1 VRLGTPPSNTSSPR
15 AESREVAELRRL
27 RAEQPPLAAAID
39 LHIELLDME
48 RRVRARVPLP
58 RNYRQIASLTER
70 LTAGQPLLQFED
82 IPLDWSDFRRLFRE
96 TADTFRRHGMME
108 DEDCQ
113 RVHALTRDGDALQPL
128 ARWWYNTAA
137 DPERAGEAPI
147 ERAEH
152 LHHALLHALRPFL
165 SRAAEAIL
173 PQVDLQAWQ
182 RSSCPLC
189 GGDPDFSVWN
199 TNAGA
204 AGAGAAAG
212 AAGAGAGAS
221 ERQLLCGRCAGQWG
235 YPDSQ
240 CVFCGCVDA
249 AQLRSFAGSPR
260 IYRVEAC
267 DACHRYLKG
276 FDGRAA
282 GRTMMLS
289 FDTVA
294 TLPLDAAVIQRGYI
308 G

>member
-1 VRLGTPPSNTSSPR
+1 VRLGTPSSNLSSPR

-27 RAEQPPLAAAID
+27 RAEQPQLAGAID
-39 LHIELLDME
+39 LHIELLETE
-48 RRVRARVPLP
+48 RRVRARVPVP
-58 RNYRQIASLTER
+58 RNYRQIANLTER
-70 LTAGQPLLQFED
+70 LAAGQPLLLFDE

-113 RVHALTRDGDALQPL
+113 RVHALTRDGDALPPL

-137 DPERAGEAPI
+137 DPEHAGEAPI
-147 ERAEH
+147 ERAEC

-165 SRAAEAIL
+165 MRSAEAIL

-199 TNAGA
+199 AGNTSNASI
-204 AGAGAAAG
+204 AG
-212 AAGAGAGAS
+212 S

-235 YPDSQ
+235 YPDPQ

-249 AQLRSFAGSPR
+249 GQLRSFAGSPR

-282 GRTMMLS
+282 GRPLMLT
-289 FDTVA
+289 FDAVA